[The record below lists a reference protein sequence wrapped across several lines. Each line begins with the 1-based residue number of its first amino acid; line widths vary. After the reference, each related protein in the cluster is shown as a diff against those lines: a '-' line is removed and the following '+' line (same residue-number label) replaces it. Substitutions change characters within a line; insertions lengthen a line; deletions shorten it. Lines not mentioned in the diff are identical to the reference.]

1 MNRISRDG
9 SAAMRIGGQVPLNGP
24 ERDARTLRRRN
35 AGVLLGLLIVLGIM
49 TTLVCYS
56 VTIYR
61 LFCAA
66 TGYLG
71 ATERVASDQSAV
83 SAETIVVRFN
93 TDVAPG
99 LPWQFKPAQPQ
110 VTVHFGEQALAY
122 FRATNLSDQPIVGHA
137 TFNVEP
143 DVAGRYFDK
152 IQCFCFTEESLAP
165 HQTADMPVLFF
176 VDPAMLKDPDAGY
189 LRGLTLSY
197 TFFRSVRP
205 QGAQDLSRYEQPMPA
220 TAEASPERGRQVFG
234 TRCAVCHGLDESKIG
249 PMLGNVFDRPAGQ
262 VPGFA
267 YSPALEAAKLAWSA
281 KNLDEWLK
289 SPQAFIPG
297 ARMPVHV
304 ADPFDRR
311 DIIAY
316 LRSLN
321 PPRENRSALS
331 GS

>member
-1 MNRISRDG
+1 MSG
-9 SAAMRIGGQVPLNGP
+9 SGREPLGGQ
-24 ERDARTLRRRN
+24 ERRVKTLRRRN
-35 AGVLLGLLIVLGIM
+35 VGVLLGLLFVLGIM

-66 TGYLG
+66 TGYFG
-71 ATERVASDQSAV
+71 ATERVASDQSAI
-83 SAETIVVRFN
+83 SAQTLVVRFD

-99 LPWQFKPAQPQ
+99 LPWQFKPAQAQ
-110 VTVHFGEQALAY
+110 VTVHFGEQTLVY

-137 TFNVEP
+137 TFNVAP
-143 DVAGRYFDK
+143 DVAGRFFDK

-189 LRGLTLSY
+189 LRSLTLSY

-205 QGAQDLSRYEQPMPA
+205 QGAQDLSRYEQPVPA
-220 TAEASPERGRQVFG
+220 TAEANPERGRQVFG
-234 TRCAVCHGLDESKIG
+234 TRCAVCHGLDQSKIG

-262 VPGFA
+262 APGFA
-267 YSPALEAAKLAWSA
+267 YSPALGAAKLVWSA
-281 KNLDEWLK
+281 SNLDKWLQG
-289 SPQAFIPG
+289 PQAFIPG

-311 DIIAY
+311 DLIAY
-316 LRSLN
+316 LKSLA
-321 PPRENRSALS
+321 PPREKQAAPS